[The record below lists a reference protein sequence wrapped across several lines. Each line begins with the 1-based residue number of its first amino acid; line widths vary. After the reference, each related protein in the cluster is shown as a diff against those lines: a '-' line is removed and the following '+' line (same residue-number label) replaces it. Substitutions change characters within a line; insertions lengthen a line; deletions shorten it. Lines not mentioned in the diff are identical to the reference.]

1 VNDVALELFS
11 SFGSKSKEPTLTL
24 AMLVKVV
31 PGDVSVG
38 TCSTR
43 LKSTVDLAG
52 KDAPVHVIV
61 PVEPTAGVTQGENMP
76 APLVVAMETNVN
88 PTGIGSVK
96 VTLVAVSG
104 PILMT

>member
-43 LKSTVDLAG
+43 VKSTVDPAG
-52 KDAPVHVIV
+52 NDAPVHVIV
-61 PVEPTAGVTQGENMP
+61 PAEPTAGVTQGENMP
-76 APLVVAMETNVN
+76 APVVAMETNVN

-104 PILMT
+104 PKLMT